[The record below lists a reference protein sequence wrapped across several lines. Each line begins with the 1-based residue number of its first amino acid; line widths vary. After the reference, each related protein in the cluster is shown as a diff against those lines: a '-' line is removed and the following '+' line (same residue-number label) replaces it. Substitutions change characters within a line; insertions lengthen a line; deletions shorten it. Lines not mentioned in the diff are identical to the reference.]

1 MPTEDEMTLN
11 ERRKYLKVM
20 KPRYLNAKRKERG
33 ALLSEMERVTGMH
46 RKSLTRLLHARSLE
60 RQKRRTPRSRSYGP
74 EVEQVIVRVW
84 ESLDYICAERLTPGL
99 LPMAQHLARFGEV
112 SLTADVEEQLAS
124 ISRATVGRLLR
135 RYRSRS
141 GRLPQK
147 GAERAN
153 QVTKGVPMGR
163 IPWDTKEPG
172 HCEVDLV
179 HHAGESSA
187 GEYGHTIQ
195 MVDVA
200 TGWSLP
206 SGGAGPS
213 TTSDGGRI

>member
-1 MPTEDEMTLN
+1 
-11 ERRKYLKVM
+11 
-20 KPRYLNAKRKERG
+20 
-33 ALLSEMERVTGMH
+33 
-46 RKSLTRLLHARSLE
+46 
-60 RQKRRTPRSRSYGP
+60 
-74 EVEQVIVRVW
+74 VEQVIVCVW
-84 ESLDYICAERLTPGL
+84 ESRDDICAERLTPSL
-99 LPMAQHLARFGEV
+99 LALAQHLARFEDL
-112 SLTADVEEQLAS
+112 SLTAEVEEQLEG

-135 RYRSRS
+135 KHRSRS

-172 HCEVDLV
+172 HFEVDLV
-179 HHAGESSA
+179 HHGGESST

-195 MVDVA
+195 LVDVA

-206 SGGAGPS
+206 GGGAGPS
-213 TTSDGGRI
+213 TTGDGSGIRAHPGSRAVCTRRGAS